1 MSIVQLPDNKF
12 VAGSIFEITAFPKAE
27 IIDQDS
33 KKTFETNRGVFRQ
46 LCFELHKISDIHST
60 VAEILWVAE
69 KVENQTFKSKVRFLL
84 CLEKSAIMWKGL
96 IRPFVLFR
104 PI

>member
-33 KKTFETNRGVFRQ
+33 KKTLKPTEGYFANYV
-46 LCFELHKISDIHST
+46 LNYI
-60 VAEILWVAE
+60 
-69 KVENQTFKSKVRFLL
+69 
-84 CLEKSAIMWKGL
+84 KSAISTQLSLKYCGL
-96 IRPFVLFR
+96 PKSRKPDV
-104 PI
+104 